1 MGTCCSTPQN
11 TNHRPSRNN
20 QSKQKKQLEHAD
32 PNASQQI
39 ENNEINEREKIL
51 RRGITH
57 ELESL
62 VNNFNEDIDSY
73 VFGQNKTLLLEAC
86 IVCPN
91 PEIIDLIMEKKANV
105 DCEEYQTGNTPIFLC
120 AVDLK
125 VDFVEK
131 LLKYHPNLL
140 HKNHSQ
146 QNIFDFLKFQLFDQR
161 KSLNREMNRREKEK
175 YQQIESMLKK
185 AADE

>member
-11 TNHRPSRNN
+11 TNHKTSRNH
-20 QSKQKKQLEHAD
+20 QSRQKNELQHAD

-39 ENNEINEREKIL
+39 EDNEINETEKIL

-57 ELESL
+57 ELENL
-62 VNNFNEDIDSY
+62 VNNFNEDINSY

-91 PEIIDLIMEKKANV
+91 PDIIDFIMNKGANV

-120 AVDLK
+120 ALDLK
-125 VDFVEK
+125 VDFVKK
-131 LLKYHPNLL
+131 LLKYNPNLL

-146 QNIFDFLKFQLFDQR
+146 QNIFDFLNFQLVDQR
-161 KSLNREMNRREKEK
+161 KSLNREMSRKEKEK
-175 YQQIESMLKK
+175 YEEIENLLKNAVK
-185 AADE
+185 E

>member
-1 MGTCCSTPQN
+1 MGACCSTPHN
-11 TNHRPSRNN
+11 TNKHSRVTD
-20 QSKQKKQLEHAD
+20 QKQKCELDKAD

-39 ENNEINEREKIL
+39 ETNEINKREKIL
-51 RRGITH
+51 RRGLTH
-57 ELESL
+57 ELETL
-62 VNNFNEDIDSY
+62 VNNFDEDINSY

-91 PEIIDLIMEKKANV
+91 PDIIDFIMNKGANV

-120 AVDLK
+120 ALDLK
-125 VDFVEK
+125 VDFVKK
-131 LLKYHPNLL
+131 LLKYNPNLL

-161 KSLNREMNRREKEK
+161 KSLNREMTRKEKEK
-175 YQQIESMLKK
+175 YQQIESMLKN
-185 AADE
+185 ATEE

>member
-1 MGTCCSTPQN
+1 MGACCSTAQN
-11 TNHRPSRNN
+11 TNKQHSRSTH
-20 QSKQKKQLEHAD
+20 QKQKKELNKAD
-32 PNASQQI
+32 PNASQQLEI
-39 ENNEINEREKIL
+39 NEINEREKIL

-57 ELESL
+57 ELENL
-62 VNNFNEDIDSY
+62 VNNFNEDINSY

-91 PEIIDLIMEKKANV
+91 PEIIDFIMEKGANV

-120 AVDLK
+120 ALDLK
-125 VDFVEK
+125 VDFVQK

-161 KSLNREMNRREKEK
+161 KSLNREMSRKEKEK
-175 YQQIESMLKK
+175 YEQIENMLKN
-185 AADE
+185 AAKE

>member
-1 MGTCCSTPQN
+1 MGVCCGN
-11 TNHRPSRNN
+11 NNNKKIRSRNN
-20 QSKQKKQLEHAD
+20 STKKNNKLKKAD
-32 PNASQQI
+32 TNSS
-39 ENNEINEREKIL
+39 NNLKVTDINEKELIL
-51 RRGITH
+51 KRGIIH
-57 ELESL
+57 EIKDLI
-62 VNNFNEDIDSY
+62 NNLDENINDYI
-73 VFGQNKTLLLEAC
+73 FGQNKTLLIEAC

-91 PEIIDLIMEKKANV
+91 CDVIDLIMEKGANI

-146 QNIFDFLKFQLFDQR
+146 QNIFDFLNFQLVDQR
-161 KSLNREMNRREKEK
+161 KSLNREMSRKEKEK
-175 YQQIESMLKK
+175 YEEIENLLKNAVK
-185 AADE
+185 E